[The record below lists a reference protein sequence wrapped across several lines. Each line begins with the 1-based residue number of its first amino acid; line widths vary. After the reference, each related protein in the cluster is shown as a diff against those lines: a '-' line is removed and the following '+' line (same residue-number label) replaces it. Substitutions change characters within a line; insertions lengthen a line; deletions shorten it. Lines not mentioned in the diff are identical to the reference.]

1 MYNVLRYGS
10 LGLAATILITACA
23 PAMTTPPAD
32 GPGMNGP
39 QAPAL
44 GEALADGA
52 VPAFPSDVTPL
63 PTAPSAP
70 QPPLSVNDQGLVL
83 PTGGNVTLDQL
94 YEDLPPSI
102 PQDEASEWLSPMP
115 GAIPQGFGQPLP
127 GGIGPE
133 AFGPMGYGAYPGIIP
148 ELLSYNA
155 LARCLYFRYLNFWIP
170 YYLIGNAY
178 YPYAYSPYYDAR
190 LSGLYAYPLFY
201 DYDDYCYPYY
211 FLSSR
216 YRYGYLDW
224 EYNWPGYRSKYR
236 HSYDDDYRR
245 YRSRWGS
252 REFNGWLDNRRRDGK
267 HANWRER
274 AREYRRGNRPDHH
287 QGNRPGNSHGNRP
300 DWNNGPGHSPGKGP
314 DRGSRP
320 DRHDRNDRNDRQ
332 DRHDRN
338 DRQDR
343 HDRNDRKEH
352 PGRHDRGDRPNYQ
365 QGNRHDR
372 GSAGGEVQRPSRG
385 QGGEH
390 GPRQGNGRPHRS
402 GDDDG
407 RGRSAR
413 GGEHAERGPVASR
426 PARSD
431 HGGGEQVRRG
441 GQQQARQHE
450 GRGQHQARQN
460 SSRGG
465 QQQARQNGSR
475 GGQQGRHQGGRVRPA
490 GTETPEEE

>member
-23 PAMTTPPAD
+23 PAMTTPPAE

-44 GEALADGA
+44 GEALADDA
-52 VPAFPSDVTPL
+52 LPAFPSDVTPL

-70 QPPLSVNDQGLVL
+70 QPPVSVNDQGLVL

-102 PQDEASEWLSPMP
+102 PQGEASEWLSPMP
-115 GAIPQGFGQPLP
+115 GAIPQGFGQPMP
-127 GGIGPE
+127 GAIGPE
-133 AFGPMGYGAYPGIIP
+133 ALGPMGYGAYPGIIP
-148 ELLSYNA
+148 DLLSYNA
-155 LARCLYFRYLNFWIP
+155 LARCLYFRYMNFWVP

-201 DYDDYCYPYY
+201 SYGDYCYPYY

-224 EYNWPGYRSKYR
+224 EYNWPSYRSKYR
-236 HSYDDDYRR
+236 HSYDDDFRR
-245 YRSRWGS
+245 YRNRWGS

-274 AREYRRGNRPDHH
+274 AREYRRGDRPDHR
-287 QGNRPGNSHGNRP
+287 QGNRPGNSQGNRP
-300 DWNNGPGHSPGKGP
+300 DWNKGPGHSQGKGP
-314 DRGSRP
+314 DRG
-320 DRHDRNDRNDRQ
+320 DRNDRYDRNDRKDRGDRKEHAGRNDRNDR
-332 DRHDRN
+332 
-338 DRQDR
+338 
-343 HDRNDRKEH
+343 K
-352 PGRHDRGDRPNYQ
+352 DRPNYQ
-365 QGNRHDR
+365 QGNRPDR
-372 GSAGGEVQRPSRG
+372 GSAGGAVHGPGRG
-385 QGGEH
+385 QGAEH
-390 GPRQGNGRPHRS
+390 GPRPGNGRPQRS

-413 GGEHAERGPVASR
+413 GGEH
-426 PARSD
+426 
-431 HGGGEQVRRG
+431 VRRG
-441 GQQQARQHE
+441 GQEQVRQHDGRGGRQQARQHD
-450 GRGQHQARQN
+450 GRGGQQEVRNNGSRGGQHQARQN
-460 SSRGG
+460 ASRGG
-465 QQQARQNGSR
+465 QQQVRQSGSR
-475 GGQQGRHQGGRVRPA
+475 GGQQGRHQGGRGRVKPA
-490 GTETPEEE
+490 GTETPDEE